1 MSLILGSEKMK
12 YQELV
17 NVYEALGATTKRL
30 EKTDILADFLKKV
43 EEDDLEKITLMA
55 LGSVFPSWSEEEQG
69 IGDKLVMKAV
79 GDAVGVSVDAVEDAI
94 RDEGDIGAAAEKLYA
109 KKAQM
114 TFFSQPL
121 TVKFV
126 YNQLRKLATISGS
139 RSTAR
144 KISNILELLS
154 SASGKEAK
162 YICRTILEELR
173 IGVGEGIIRDAI
185 SQAFGVDK
193 AVAERAHMLT
203 NDLGLVAKVAK
214 IEGEEGL
221 KKLTLI
227 PGRPVKPML
236 AQLSEGIGISVE
248 EMGCALCETKY
259 DGFRTQF
266 HKKGDEITLFTRRL
280 ENVTHAFPDAVD
292 FIKRGF
298 PDEDFIVEGEIVG
311 FRDDKP
317 LPFQTV
323 LQRVRRKYDI
333 HDAMKNVPI
342 KIFLYDLLY
351 FKEPVVDEPIIRRR
365 EILENVVDCSIDELN
380 LSDIVK
386 VGPENIDDAI
396 ELFNK
401 SIAGGHE
408 GIMIKNCAEP
418 YIPGIRGKKMLKFK
432 AEPETL
438 DTVIVGGTKGIGK
451 RGEFIGSYEI
461 ALRDEYGDLQTITK
475 IGSGL
480 SDDDL
485 ANLTR
490 QMKEIIISEKGTQIT
505 VQPKIVLEIKYSEI
519 VKSPEY
525 PAGYSLRF
533 PIVKSI
539 RTDKGVEDIDT
550 IERLESMYNGQ

>member
-1 MSLILGSEKMK
+1 MK

-30 EKTDILADFLKKV
+30 EKTDILADFFKRV
-43 EEDDLEKITLMA
+43 EEEDLEKITLMA

-79 GDAVGVSVDAVEDAI
+79 GDAVGVSVDVVEDAI
-94 RDEGDIGAAAEKLYA
+94 RDEGDIGAAAEKLYT

-185 SQAFGVDK
+185 SQAFDVDK

-214 IEGEEGL
+214 LEGEDGL

-236 AQLSEGIGISVE
+236 AQLSEGIDISVE

-292 FIKRGF
+292 FIRRGF
-298 PDEDFIVEGEIVG
+298 PDEDFIAEGEIVG
-311 FRDDKP
+311 FKDDKP

-351 FKEPVVDEPIIRRR
+351 FKEPVVDEPIIKRR
-365 EILENVVDCSIDELN
+365 EILENAVDCSIDELN

-386 VGPENIDDAI
+386 VGPENMDDAV

-408 GIMIKNCAEP
+408 GIMIKNCSEP

-438 DTVIVGGTKGIGK
+438 DAVIVGGTKGIGK

-461 ALRDEYGDLQTITK
+461 ALRDEYGELLTITK

-490 QMKEIIISEKGTQIT
+490 QMKEIIISEKGTHIS

-533 PIVKSI
+533 PIVKGI

>member
-1 MSLILGSEKMK
+1 MK

-30 EKTDILADFLKKV
+30 EKTDILADFFKRV
-43 EEDDLEKITLMA
+43 EEEDLEKITLMA

-79 GDAVGVSVDAVEDAI
+79 GDAVGVSVDVVEDAI
-94 RDEGDIGAAAEKLYA
+94 RDEGDIGAAAEKLYT

-185 SQAFGVDK
+185 SQAFDVDK

-214 IEGEEGL
+214 LEGEDGL

-236 AQLSEGIGISVE
+236 AQLSEGIDISVE

-292 FIKRGF
+292 FIRRGF
-298 PDEDFIVEGEIVG
+298 PDEDFIAEGEIVG

-365 EILENVVDCSIDELN
+365 EILENAVDTSIDELN

-386 VGPENIDDAI
+386 VGPENIDDAV

-438 DTVIVGGTKGIGK
+438 DAVIVGGTKGIGK

-461 ALRDEYGDLQTITK
+461 ALRGEYGDLQTITK

-485 ANLTR
+485 ADLTR
-490 QMKEIIISEKGTQIT
+490 QMKELIISEKGTHIT

-519 VKSPEY
+519 VESPEY

-533 PIVKSI
+533 PIVKGI

-550 IERLESMYNGQ
+550 IERLEAMYNGQ

>member
-1 MSLILGSEKMK
+1 MK

-30 EKTDILADFLKKV
+30 EKTDILADFFKRV
-43 EEDDLEKITLMA
+43 EEEDLEKITLMA

-79 GDAVGVSVDAVEDAI
+79 GDAVGVSVDVVEDAI
-94 RDEGDIGAAAEKLYA
+94 RDEGDIGAAAEKLYT

-185 SQAFGVDK
+185 SQAFDVDK

-214 IEGEEGL
+214 LEGEDGL

-236 AQLSEGIGISVE
+236 AQLSEGIDISVE

-292 FIKRGF
+292 FIRRGF
-298 PDEDFIVEGEIVG
+298 PDEDFIAEGEIVG
-311 FRDDKP
+311 FRDNKP

-351 FKEPVVDEPIIRRR
+351 FKEPVVDEPIIKRR
-365 EILENVVDCSIDELN
+365 EILENAVDTSIDELN

-386 VGPENIDDAI
+386 VGPENIDDAV

-438 DTVIVGGTKGIGK
+438 DAVIVGGTKGIGK

-461 ALRDEYGDLQTITK
+461 ALRDEYGELLTITK

-490 QMKEIIISEKGTQIT
+490 QMKEIIISEKGTHIT

>member
-1 MSLILGSEKMK
+1 MK

-30 EKTDILADFLKKV
+30 EKTDILADFFKRV
-43 EEDDLEKITLMA
+43 EEEDLEKITLMA

-79 GDAVGVSVDAVEDAI
+79 GDAVGVSVDVVEDAI
-94 RDEGDIGAAAEKLYA
+94 RDEGDIGAAAEKLYT

-185 SQAFGVDK
+185 SQAFDVDK

-214 IEGEEGL
+214 LEGEDGL

-236 AQLSEGIGISVE
+236 AQLSEGIDISVE

-292 FIKRGF
+292 FIRRGF
-298 PDEDFIVEGEIVG
+298 PDEDFIAEGEIVG
-311 FRDDKP
+311 FKDDKP

-351 FKEPVVDEPIIRRR
+351 FKEPVVDEPIIKRR
-365 EILENVVDCSIDELN
+365 EILENAVDTSIDELN

-386 VGPENIDDAI
+386 VGPENIDDAV

-438 DTVIVGGTKGIGK
+438 DAVIVGGTKGIGK

-490 QMKEIIISEKGTQIT
+490 QMKEIIISEKGTHIT

-533 PIVKSI
+533 PIVKGI

-550 IERLESMYNGQ
+550 IERLESMYYGE

>member
-1 MSLILGSEKMK
+1 MK

-30 EKTDILADFLKKV
+30 EKTDILADFFKRV
-43 EEDDLEKITLMA
+43 EEEDLEKITLMA

-79 GDAVGVSVDAVEDAI
+79 GDAVGVSVDVVEDAI
-94 RDEGDIGAAAEKLYA
+94 RAAEKLYA

-214 IEGEEGL
+214 LEGEDGL

-227 PGRPVKPML
+227 PGRAVKPML
-236 AQLSEGIGISVE
+236 AQLSEGIDISIE

-266 HKKGDEITLFTRRL
+266 HKNGDEITLFTRRL

-292 FIKRGF
+292 FIRRGF
-298 PDEDFIVEGEIVG
+298 PDEDFIAEGEIVG
-311 FRDDKP
+311 FKDDKP

-351 FKEPVVDEPIIRRR
+351 FKEPIVDEPIIKRR
-365 EILENVVDCSIDELN
+365 EILENAVDCSIDELN

-386 VGPENIDDAI
+386 VGPENIDDAV

-438 DTVIVGGTKGIGK
+438 DAVIVGGTKGIGK

-461 ALRDEYGDLQTITK
+461 ALRDEYGELLTITK

-490 QMKEIIISEKGTQIT
+490 QMKEIIISEKGTHI
-505 VQPKIVLEIKYSEI
+505 S
-519 VKSPEY
+519 

>member
-1 MSLILGSEKMK
+1 MK

-30 EKTDILADFLKKV
+30 EKTDILADFLKTV
-43 EEDDLEKITLMA
+43 EEEDLEKITLMA

-79 GDAVGVSVDAVEDAI
+79 GDAVGVSVDVVEDAI

-109 KKAQM
+109 KKTQM

-126 YNQLRKLATISGS
+126 YGQLRKLATISGS

-154 SASGKEAK
+154 SASAKEAK

-185 SQAFGVDK
+185 SQAFDVDK

-203 NDLGLVAKVAK
+203 NDLGLVAKVAML
-214 IEGEEGL
+214 EGEDGL
-221 KKLTLI
+221 KKLTLV

-236 AQLSEGIGISVE
+236 AQLSEGIDISIE

-266 HKKGDEITLFTRRL
+266 HKNGDEITLFTRRL

-292 FIKRGF
+292 FIRRGF
-298 PDEDFIVEGEIVG
+298 PDEDFIAEGEIVG
-311 FRDDKP
+311 YKDNKP

-333 HDAMKNVPI
+333 NDAMKNVPI

-351 FKEPVVDEPIIRRR
+351 FKEPVVDEPIIKRR
-365 EILENVVDCSIDELN
+365 EILENAVDCSIDELN

-386 VGPENIDDAI
+386 VGPENIDDAV

-408 GIMIKNCAEP
+408 GIMIKNCSEP

-438 DTVIVGGTKGIGK
+438 DAVIVGGTKGIGK

-461 ALRDEYGDLQTITK
+461 ALRDEYGELLTITK

-490 QMKEIIISEKGTQIT
+490 QMKEIIISEKGTHIS

-533 PIVKSI
+533 PIVKGI

-550 IERLESMYNGQ
+550 IERLFNLNNYNEVKTIF

>member
-1 MSLILGSEKMK
+1 MK
-12 YQELV
+12 YRELV

-30 EKTDILADFLKKV
+30 EKTDILADFFKTV
-43 EEDDLEKITLMA
+43 DEEDLQKITLMA
-55 LGSVFPSWSEEEQG
+55 LGRVFPSWSEDEQG
-69 IGDKLVMKAV
+69 IGDKLIMKAV
-79 GDAVGVSVDAVEDAI
+79 GDVVGVTVDKVEDAV

-109 KKAQM
+109 KKSQM

-121 TVKFV
+121 TVNFV
-126 YNQLRKLATISGS
+126 YTQLRKLATISGS
-139 RSTAR
+139 RSTTK

-154 SASGKEAK
+154 SASALEAK

-185 SQAFGVDK
+185 SQAFDVDK
-193 AVAERAHMLT
+193 EVAERAHMLT

-214 IEGEEGL
+214 SEGEEGL

-236 AQLSEGIGISVE
+236 AQLSLGVEESIE

-266 HKKGDEITLFTRRL
+266 HKNGDEITLFTRRL
-280 ENVTHAFPDAVD
+280 ENVTLAFPDAIEV
-292 FIKRGF
+292 IREGF
-298 PDEDFIVEGEIVG
+298 PDEDFIAEGEIIG
-311 FRDDKP
+311 FKDGKP
-317 LPFQTV
+317 QPFQNV

-333 HDAMKNVPI
+333 HEAMKNVPI

-351 FKEPVVDEPIIRRR
+351 FKEPTVDEPILKRR
-365 EILENVVDCSIDELN
+365 EILESVVDCSNPKLN
-380 LSDIVK
+380 LSESVK
-386 VGPENIDDAI
+386 VGVENIDDAI
-396 ELFNK
+396 DLFEK
-401 SIAGGHE
+401 SIEGGHE
-408 GIMIKNCAEP
+408 GIMIKDCNEP

-438 DTVIVGGTKGIGK
+438 DAIVVGGVKGIGK
-451 RGEFIGSYEI
+451 RGEFIGSYEV
-461 ALRDEYGDLQTITK
+461 ALRDENDELQIITRV
-475 IGSGL
+475 GSGL

-485 ANLTR
+485 TNLTK
-490 QMKEIIISEKGTQIT
+490 QMEELKISEKGTHIT
-505 VQPKIVLEIKYSEI
+505 VHPKIVFEIKYSEI

-525 PAGYSLRF
+525 SAGYSLRF

-539 RTDKGVEDIDT
+539 REDKGFYDIDT
-550 IERLESMYNGQ
+550 IERLESMFNG

>member
-1 MSLILGSEKMK
+1 MK

-30 EKTDILADFLKKV
+30 EKTDILADFLKTV
-43 EEDDLEKITLMA
+43 EEEDLEKITLMA

-79 GDAVGVSVDAVEDAI
+79 GDAVGVSVDVVEDAI

-121 TVKFV
+121 TVSFV
-126 YNQLRKLATISGS
+126 YNQLRKLSTITGS

-173 IGVGEGIIRDAI
+173 IGVGEGILRDAI

-203 NDLGLVAKVAK
+203 NDLGLVAKVAM
-214 IEGEEGL
+214 EDGEAGL
-221 KKLTLI
+221 RKLNLV

-236 AQLSEGIGISVE
+236 AQLSDGIDISIE

-266 HKKGDEITLFTRRL
+266 HKKGDEITLFTRQL
-280 ENVTHAFPDAVD
+280 ENVTHAFPDAVEA
-292 FIKRGF
+292 IREGF

-333 HDAMKNVPI
+333 HEAMQNVPI

-351 FKEPVVDEPIIRRR
+351 FKEPTVDEPIIKRR
-365 EILENVVDCSIDELN
+365 EIMENIVDCSSSELN

-386 VGPENIDDAI
+386 VGPENIEDAI
-396 ELFNK
+396 NLFNK
-401 SIAGGHE
+401 SIEGGHE

-438 DTVIVGGTKGIGK
+438 DVVVVGGIKGMGK

-461 ALRDEYGDLQTITK
+461 ALRDEFGELQTITR

-485 ANLTR
+485 TRLTK
-490 QMKEIIISEKGTQIT
+490 MMEDLKISEKGTHIT
-505 VQPKIVLEIKYSEI
+505 VHPKIILEIKYSEI

-550 IERLESMYNGQ
+550 IERLESMYNG

>member
-1 MSLILGSEKMK
+1 MK

-30 EKTDILADFLKKV
+30 EKTDILADFLVKV
-43 EEDDLEKITLMA
+43 EEEDLEKITLMA

-214 IEGEEGL
+214 LEGEEGL

-236 AQLSEGIGISVE
+236 AQLSEGIDISIE

-266 HKKGDEITLFTRRL
+266 HKNGDEITLFTRRL

-292 FIKRGF
+292 FIRRGF
-298 PDEDFIVEGEIVG
+298 PDEDFIAEGEIVG
-311 FRDDKP
+311 FRDNKP

-351 FKEPVVDEPIIRRR
+351 FNEPVVDEPIIKRR
-365 EILENVVDCSIDELN
+365 EILENAVDTSIDELN

-386 VGPENIDDAI
+386 VGPENIDDAV

-438 DTVIVGGTKGIGK
+438 DAVIVGGTKGIGK

-461 ALRDEYGDLQTITK
+461 ALRDEYGELLTITK

-490 QMKEIIISEKGTQIT
+490 QMKEIIISEKGTHIT

-533 PIVKSI
+533 PIVKGI

-550 IERLESMYNGQ
+550 IERLESMYDGQ

>member
-1 MSLILGSEKMK
+1 MK

-30 EKTDILADFLKKV
+30 EKTDILADFLKTV
-43 EEDDLEKITLMA
+43 EEEDLEKITLMA

-79 GDAVGVSVDAVEDAI
+79 GDAVGVSVDVVEDAI

-121 TVKFV
+121 TVSFV
-126 YNQLRKLATISGS
+126 YNQLRKLSTITGS

-173 IGVGEGIIRDAI
+173 IGVGEGILRDAI
-185 SQAFGVDK
+185 SQAFDVDK

-203 NDLGLVAKVAK
+203 NDLGLVAKVAME
-214 IEGEEGL
+214 EGEEGL
-221 KKLTLI
+221 KKLNLV

-236 AQLSEGIGISVE
+236 AQLSDGIDISIE

-266 HKKGDEITLFTRRL
+266 HKKGDEITLFTRQL
-280 ENVTHAFPDAVD
+280 ENVTHAFPDAVEV
-292 FIKRGF
+292 IREGF

-333 HDAMKNVPI
+333 HEAMQNVPI

-351 FKEPVVDEPIIRRR
+351 FKEPTVDEPIIKRR
-365 EILENVVDCSIDELN
+365 EIMENIVDCSRSELN

-386 VGPENIDDAI
+386 VGPENIDEAI
-396 ELFNK
+396 NLFNK
-401 SIAGGHE
+401 SIEGGHE

-438 DTVIVGGTKGIGK
+438 DAVVVGGIKGMGK

-461 ALRDEYGDLQTITK
+461 ALSDEFGELQTIARV
-475 IGSGL
+475 GSGF

-485 ANLTR
+485 ANLTN
-490 QMKEIIISEKGTQIT
+490 QMEELKISEKGTHIT
-505 VQPKIVLEIKYSEI
+505 VHPKIILEIKYSEI

-550 IERLESMYNGQ
+550 IERLESMYKG

>member
-1 MSLILGSEKMK
+1 MK

-30 EKTDILADFLKKV
+30 EKTDILADFFKRV
-43 EEDDLEKITLMA
+43 EEEDLEKITLMA

-79 GDAVGVSVDAVEDAI
+79 GDAVGVSVDVVEDAI
-94 RDEGDIGAAAEKLYA
+94 RDEGDIGAAAEKLYT

-185 SQAFGVDK
+185 SQAFDVDK

-214 IEGEEGL
+214 LEGEDGL

-236 AQLSEGIGISVE
+236 AQLSEGIDISVE

-292 FIKRGF
+292 FIRRGF
-298 PDEDFIVEGEIVG
+298 PDEDFIAEGEIVG
-311 FRDDKP
+311 FKDDKP

-351 FKEPVVDEPIIRRR
+351 FKEPVVDEPIIKRR
-365 EILENVVDCSIDELN
+365 EILENAVDTSIDELN

-386 VGPENIDDAI
+386 VGPENIDDAV

-438 DTVIVGGTKGIGK
+438 DAVIVGGTKGIGK

-461 ALRDEYGDLQTITK
+461 ALRDEYGDLLTITK

-490 QMKEIIISEKGTQIT
+490 QMKEIIISEKGTHIT

-533 PIVKSI
+533 PIVKGI

-550 IERLESMYNGQ
+550 IERLESMYYGE

>member
-1 MSLILGSEKMK
+1 MK

-30 EKTDILADFLKKV
+30 EKTDILADFFKRV
-43 EEDDLEKITLMA
+43 EEEDLEKITLMA

-79 GDAVGVSVDAVEDAI
+79 GDAVGVSVDVVEDAI
-94 RDEGDIGAAAEKLYA
+94 RDEGDIGAAAEKLYT

-185 SQAFGVDK
+185 SQAFDVDK

-214 IEGEEGL
+214 LEGEDGL

-236 AQLSEGIGISVE
+236 AQLSEGIDISIE

-292 FIKRGF
+292 FIRRGF
-298 PDEDFIVEGEIVG
+298 PDEDFIAEGEIVG
-311 FRDDKP
+311 FKDDKP

-351 FKEPVVDEPIIRRR
+351 FKEPVVDEPIIKRR
-365 EILENVVDCSIDELN
+365 EILENAVDTSIDELN

-386 VGPENIDDAI
+386 VGPENIDDAV

-438 DTVIVGGTKGIGK
+438 DAVIVGGTKGIGK

-490 QMKEIIISEKGTQIT
+490 QMKEIIISEKGTHIT

-533 PIVKSI
+533 PIVKGI

-550 IERLESMYNGQ
+550 IERLESMYYGE

>member
-1 MSLILGSEKMK
+1 MK

-30 EKTDILADFLKKV
+30 EKTDILADFLKTV
-43 EEDDLEKITLMA
+43 EEEDLEKITLMA

-79 GDAVGVSVDAVEDAI
+79 GDAVGVSVDVVEDAI

-185 SQAFGVDK
+185 SQAFDVDK

-214 IEGEEGL
+214 LEGEEGL

-236 AQLSEGIGISVE
+236 AQLSEGIDISIE

-266 HKKGDEITLFTRRL
+266 HKNGDEITLFTRRL

-292 FIKRGF
+292 FIRRGF
-298 PDEDFIVEGEIVG
+298 PDEDFIAEGEIVG
-311 FRDDKP
+311 FRDNKP

-351 FKEPVVDEPIIRRR
+351 FNEPVVDEPIIKRR
-365 EILENVVDCSIDELN
+365 EILENAVDTSIDELN

-386 VGPENIDDAI
+386 VGPENIDDAV

-438 DTVIVGGTKGIGK
+438 DAVIVGGTKGIGK

-461 ALRDEYGDLQTITK
+461 ALRDEYGELLTITK

-490 QMKEIIISEKGTQIT
+490 QMKEIIISEKGTHIS

-533 PIVKSI
+533 PIVKGI

>member
-1 MSLILGSEKMK
+1 MK

-30 EKTDILADFLKKV
+30 EKTDILADFFKTV
-43 EEDDLEKITLMA
+43 DEEDLQKITLMA
-55 LGSVFPSWSEEEQG
+55 LGRVFPSWSEDEQG
-69 IGDKLVMKAV
+69 IGDKLIMKAV
-79 GDAVGVSVDAVEDAI
+79 GDVVGVTVDKVEDAV

-109 KKAQM
+109 KKSQM

-121 TVKFV
+121 TVNFV
-126 YNQLRKLATISGS
+126 YTQLRKLATISGS
-139 RSTAR
+139 RSTAK

-154 SASGKEAK
+154 SASALEAK

-185 SQAFGVDK
+185 SQAFDVDK
-193 AVAERAHMLT
+193 EVAERAHMLT

-214 IEGEEGL
+214 SEGEEGL

-236 AQLSEGIGISVE
+236 AQLSLGVEESIE

-266 HKKGDEITLFTRRL
+266 HKNGDEITLFTRRL
-280 ENVTHAFPDAVD
+280 ENVTLAFPDAIEV
-292 FIKRGF
+292 IREGF
-298 PDEDFIVEGEIVG
+298 PDEDFIAEGEIIG
-311 FRDDKP
+311 FKDGKP
-317 LPFQTV
+317 QPFQNV

-333 HDAMKNVPI
+333 HEAMKNVPI

-351 FKEPVVDEPIIRRR
+351 FKEPTVDEPILKRR
-365 EILENVVDCSIDELN
+365 EILESVVDCSNPKLN
-380 LSDIVK
+380 LSESVK
-386 VGPENIDDAI
+386 VGVENIDDAI
-396 ELFNK
+396 DLFEK
-401 SIAGGHE
+401 SIEGGHE
-408 GIMIKNCAEP
+408 GIMIKDCNEP

-438 DTVIVGGTKGIGK
+438 DAIVVGGVKGIGK
-451 RGEFIGSYEI
+451 RGEFIGSYEV
-461 ALRDEYGDLQTITK
+461 ALRDENDELQIITRV
-475 IGSGL
+475 GSGL

-485 ANLTR
+485 TNLTK
-490 QMKEIIISEKGTQIT
+490 QMEELKISEKGTHIT
-505 VQPKIVLEIKYSEI
+505 VHPKIVFEIKYSEI

-525 PAGYSLRF
+525 SAGYSLRF

-539 RTDKGVEDIDT
+539 REDKGFYDIDT
-550 IERLESMYNGQ
+550 IERLESMFNG

>member
-1 MSLILGSEKMK
+1 MK

-30 EKTDILADFLKKV
+30 EKTDILADFFKRV
-43 EEDDLEKITLMA
+43 EEEDLEKITLMA

-79 GDAVGVSVDAVEDAI
+79 GDAVGVSVDVVEDAI
-94 RDEGDIGAAAEKLYA
+94 RDEGDIGAAAEKLYT

-185 SQAFGVDK
+185 SQAFDVDK

-214 IEGEEGL
+214 LEGEDGL

-236 AQLSEGIGISVE
+236 AQLSEGIDISVE

-292 FIKRGF
+292 FIRRGF
-298 PDEDFIVEGEIVG
+298 PDEDFIAEGEIVG
-311 FRDDKP
+311 FRDNKP

-351 FKEPVVDEPIIRRR
+351 FKEPVVDEPIIKRR
-365 EILENVVDCSIDELN
+365 EILENAVDTSIDELN

-386 VGPENIDDAI
+386 VGPENIDDAV

-438 DTVIVGGTKGIGK
+438 DAVIVGGTKGIGK

-490 QMKEIIISEKGTQIT
+490 QMKEIIISEKGTHIT

-533 PIVKSI
+533 PIVKGI

-550 IERLESMYNGQ
+550 IERLESMYYGE

>member
-1 MSLILGSEKMK
+1 MK

-30 EKTDILADFLKKV
+30 EKTDILADFLIKV
-43 EEDDLEKITLMA
+43 EEEDLEKITLMA

-236 AQLSEGIGISVE
+236 AQLSDGIDISIE

-266 HKKGDEITLFTRRL
+266 HKNGDEITLFTRRL

-292 FIKRGF
+292 FIRRGF
-298 PDEDFIVEGEIVG
+298 PDEDFIAEGEIVG
-311 FRDDKP
+311 FRDNKP

-351 FKEPVVDEPIIRRR
+351 FNEPVVDEPIIKRR
-365 EILENVVDCSIDELN
+365 EILENAVDTSIDELN

-386 VGPENIDDAI
+386 VGPENIDDAV

-438 DTVIVGGTKGIGK
+438 DAVIVGGTKGIGK
-451 RGEFIGSYEI
+451 RGEYIGSYEI
-461 ALRDEYGDLQTITK
+461 ALRDEYGELLTITK

-480 SDDDL
+480 SDDQL
-485 ANLTR
+485 ANLTK
-490 QMKEIIISEKGTQIT
+490 QMKEIIISEKGTHIT

-533 PIVKSI
+533 PIVKGI

-550 IERLESMYNGQ
+550 IERLESMYYGQ

>member
-1 MSLILGSEKMK
+1 MK

-30 EKTDILADFLKKV
+30 EKTDILADFFKRV
-43 EEDDLEKITLMA
+43 EEEDLEKITLMA

-79 GDAVGVSVDAVEDAI
+79 GDAVGVSVDVVEDAI
-94 RDEGDIGAAAEKLYA
+94 RDEGDIGAAAEKLYT

-185 SQAFGVDK
+185 SQAFDVDK

-214 IEGEEGL
+214 LEGEDGL

-236 AQLSEGIGISVE
+236 AQLSEGIDISVE

-292 FIKRGF
+292 FIRRGF
-298 PDEDFIVEGEIVG
+298 PDEDFIAEGEIVG
-311 FRDDKP
+311 FKDDKP

-351 FKEPVVDEPIIRRR
+351 FKEPVVDEPIIKRR
-365 EILENVVDCSIDELN
+365 EILENAVDTSIDELN

-386 VGPENIDDAI
+386 VGPENIDDAV

-438 DTVIVGGTKGIGK
+438 DAVIVGGTKGIGK

-461 ALRDEYGDLQTITK
+461 ALRDEYGELHTITK
-475 IGSGL
+475 IGSGF
-480 SDDDL
+480 SDDEL
-485 ANLTR
+485 ANLTK
-490 QMKEIIISEKGTQIT
+490 QMEELKISEKGTHIT

-525 PAGYSLRF
+525 SAGYSLRF
-533 PIVKSI
+533 PIVKGI

-550 IERLESMYNGQ
+550 IERLESMYYGE

>member
-1 MSLILGSEKMK
+1 MK

-30 EKTDILADFLKKV
+30 EKTDILADFFKRV
-43 EEDDLEKITLMA
+43 EEEDLEKITLMA

-79 GDAVGVSVDAVEDAI
+79 GDAVGVSVDVVEDAI
-94 RDEGDIGAAAEKLYA
+94 RDEGDIGAAAEKLYT

-185 SQAFGVDK
+185 SQAFDVDK

-214 IEGEEGL
+214 LEGEDGL

-236 AQLSEGIGISVE
+236 AQLSEGIDISVE

-292 FIKRGF
+292 FIRRGF
-298 PDEDFIVEGEIVG
+298 PDEDFIAEGEIVG
-311 FRDDKP
+311 FKDDKP

-351 FKEPVVDEPIIRRR
+351 FKEPVVDEPIIKRR
-365 EILENVVDCSIDELN
+365 EILENAVDTSVDELN

-386 VGPENIDDAI
+386 VGPENIDDAV

-438 DTVIVGGTKGIGK
+438 DAVIVGGTKGIGK

-485 ANLTR
+485 ADLTR
-490 QMKEIIISEKGTQIT
+490 QMKELIISEKGTHIT

-533 PIVKSI
+533 PIVKGI

-550 IERLESMYNGQ
+550 IERLESMYYGE

>member
-1 MSLILGSEKMK
+1 MK

-30 EKTDILADFLKKV
+30 EKTDILADFFKTV

-185 SQAFGVDK
+185 SQAFDVDK

-203 NDLGLVAKVAK
+203 NDLGLVAKVSK
-214 IEGEEGL
+214 EEGEEGL
-221 KKLTLI
+221 KKLTLV

-236 AQLSEGIGISVE
+236 AQLSEGIDISIE

-292 FIKRGF
+292 FIRRGF
-298 PDEDFIVEGEIVG
+298 PDEDFIAEGEIVG
-311 FRDDKP
+311 FNDEKP

-365 EILENVVDCSIDELN
+365 EILENAVDCSIDELN

-386 VGPENIDDAI
+386 VGPENIDDAV

-408 GIMIKNCAEP
+408 GIMIKNCSEP

-438 DTVIVGGTKGIGK
+438 DAVIVGGTKGMGK

-461 ALRDEYGDLQTITK
+461 ALRDEYGELLTITK

-485 ANLTR
+485 ANLTK
-490 QMKEIIISEKGTQIT
+490 QMKEIIISEKGTHIT

-539 RTDKGVEDIDT
+539 RTDKGVEDTDT
-550 IERLESMYNGQ
+550 IERLESMYDGQ

>member
-1 MSLILGSEKMK
+1 MK

-79 GDAVGVSVDAVEDAI
+79 GDAVGVSVDVVEDAI
-94 RDEGDIGAAAEKLYA
+94 RDEGDIGAAAEKLYT

-185 SQAFGVDK
+185 SQAFDVDK

-214 IEGEEGL
+214 LEGEDGL

-236 AQLSEGIGISVE
+236 AQLSEGIDISVE

-292 FIKRGF
+292 FIRRGF
-298 PDEDFIVEGEIVG
+298 PDEDFIAEGEIVG
-311 FRDDKP
+311 FRDNKP

-351 FKEPVVDEPIIRRR
+351 FKEPVVDEPIIKRR
-365 EILENVVDCSIDELN
+365 EILENAVDTSIDELN

-386 VGPENIDDAI
+386 VGPENIDDAV

-408 GIMIKNCAEP
+408 GIMIKNCVEP

-438 DTVIVGGTKGIGK
+438 DAVIVGGTKGIGK

-461 ALRDEYGDLQTITK
+461 ALRDEYGDLLTITK

>member
-1 MSLILGSEKMK
+1 MK

-30 EKTDILADFLKKV
+30 EKTDILADFLMKV
-43 EEDDLEKITLMA
+43 EEEDLEKITLMA

-79 GDAVGVSVDAVEDAI
+79 GDAVGVSVDVVEDAI

-121 TVKFV
+121 TVAFV
-126 YNQLRKLATISGS
+126 YSQLRKLATITGS

-185 SQAFGVDK
+185 SQAFDVDK

-214 IEGEEGL
+214 TEGEDGL

-236 AQLSEGIGISVE
+236 AQLSEGIDISIE

-259 DGFRTQF
+259 DGFRIQL
-266 HKKGDEITLFTRRL
+266 HKNGDEITLFTRRL

-292 FIKRGF
+292 FIRRGF
-298 PDEDFIVEGEIVG
+298 PDEDFIAEGEIVG
-311 FRDDKP
+311 FRDNKP

-333 HDAMKNVPI
+333 NDAMKNVPI

-351 FKEPVVDEPIIRRR
+351 FKESVVDEPIIKRR
-365 EILENVVDCSIDELN
+365 EILENAVDSSIDELN
-380 LSDIVK
+380 LSDLVK
-386 VGPENIDDAI
+386 VGPDNIDDAV

-408 GIMIKNCAEP
+408 GIMIKNCSEP

-438 DTVIVGGTKGIGK
+438 DAVIVGGTKGIGK
-451 RGEFIGSYEI
+451 RGEFIGSYEL
-461 ALRDEYGDLQTITK
+461 ALRDEYGDLLTITK
-475 IGSGL
+475 IGSGF

-485 ANLTR
+485 ENLTK
-490 QMKEIIISEKGTQIT
+490 QMKEIIISEKGTHIT
-505 VQPKIVLEIKYSEI
+505 VEPKIVLEIKYSEI
-519 VKSPEY
+519 VESPEY

-539 RTDKGVEDIDT
+539 RNDKGVEDIDT
-550 IERLESMYNGQ
+550 IERLESMFNGQ

>member
-1 MSLILGSEKMK
+1 MK

-30 EKTDILADFLKKV
+30 EKTDILADFFKRV
-43 EEDDLEKITLMA
+43 EEEDLEKITLMA

-79 GDAVGVSVDAVEDAI
+79 GDAVGVSVDVVEDAI
-94 RDEGDIGAAAEKLYA
+94 RDEGDIGAAAEKLYT

-185 SQAFGVDK
+185 SQAFDVDK

-214 IEGEEGL
+214 LEGEDGL

-236 AQLSEGIGISVE
+236 AQLSEGIDISVE

-292 FIKRGF
+292 FIRRGF
-298 PDEDFIVEGEIVG
+298 PDEDFIAEGEIVG
-311 FRDDKP
+311 FKDDKP

-351 FKEPVVDEPIIRRR
+351 FKEPVVDEPIIKRR
-365 EILENVVDCSIDELN
+365 EILENAVDTSVDELN

-386 VGPENIDDAI
+386 VGPENIDDAV

-408 GIMIKNCAEP
+408 GIMIKNCVEP

-438 DTVIVGGTKGIGK
+438 DAVIVGGTKGIGK

-485 ANLTR
+485 ADLTR
-490 QMKEIIISEKGTQIT
+490 QMKELIISEKGTHIT

-533 PIVKSI
+533 PIVKGI

-550 IERLESMYNGQ
+550 IERLESMYYGE

>member
-1 MSLILGSEKMK
+1 MK

-30 EKTDILADFLKKV
+30 EKTDILADFFKRV
-43 EEDDLEKITLMA
+43 EEEDLEKITLMA

-79 GDAVGVSVDAVEDAI
+79 GDAVGVSVDVVEDAI
-94 RDEGDIGAAAEKLYA
+94 RDEGDIGAAAEKLYT

-214 IEGEEGL
+214 LEGEEGL

-236 AQLSEGIGISVE
+236 AQLSEGIDISIE

-266 HKKGDEITLFTRRL
+266 HKNGDEIILFTRRL

-292 FIKRGF
+292 FIRRGF
-298 PDEDFIVEGEIVG
+298 PDEDFIAEGEIVG
-311 FRDDKP
+311 FRDNKP

-351 FKEPVVDEPIIRRR
+351 FNEPVVDEPIIKRR
-365 EILENVVDCSIDELN
+365 EILENAVDTSIDELN

-386 VGPENIDDAI
+386 VGPENIDDAV

-438 DTVIVGGTKGIGK
+438 DAVIVGGTKGIGK

-475 IGSGL
+475 IGSGF

-485 ANLTR
+485 ANLTK
-490 QMKEIIISEKGTQIT
+490 QMQEIIISEKGTHIT

-533 PIVKSI
+533 PIVKGI

-550 IERLESMYNGQ
+550 IERLESMYDGQ

>member
-1 MSLILGSEKMK
+1 MK

-30 EKTDILADFLKKV
+30 EKTDILADFFKTV
-43 EEDDLEKITLMA
+43 DAEDLQKITLMA
-55 LGSVFPSWSEEEQG
+55 LGSVFPPWSEEEQG

-79 GDAVGVSVDAVEDAI
+79 GDAVGVSVDTVEDAI

-121 TVKFV
+121 TVTFV

-185 SQAFGVDK
+185 SQAFDVDK
-193 AVAERAHMLT
+193 DVAERAHMLT
-203 NDLGLVAKVAK
+203 NDLGLVAEVAK
-214 IEGEEGL
+214 LEGEGGL
-221 KKLTLI
+221 KKLTLV

-236 AQLSEGIGISVE
+236 AQLSNGIDISIE

-266 HKKGDEITLFTRRL
+266 HKNGDEITLFTRRL
-280 ENVTHAFPDAVD
+280 ENVTEAFPDAVN
-292 FIKRGF
+292 FIREGF
-298 PDEDFIVEGEIVG
+298 PDEDFIAEGEIIG
-311 FRDDKP
+311 FKDGKP
-317 LPFQTV
+317 QPFQNV

-333 HDAMKNVPI
+333 KAAMENVPI

-351 FKEPVVDEPIIRRR
+351 FKEPIVDEPIIKRR
-365 EILENVVDCSIDELN
+365 EILENEVDCSNPELN
-380 LSDIVK
+380 LSDMVQ
-386 VGPENIDDAI
+386 VGPENIDDAV

-408 GIMIKNCAEP
+408 GIMIKDCKEP

-438 DTVIVGGTKGIGK
+438 DAVIVAGTKGIGK
-451 RGEFIGSYEI
+451 RGEYIGSYEL
-461 ALRDEYGDLQTITK
+461 ALRDEYGELLTITK
-475 IGSGL
+475 IGSGF

-485 ANLTR
+485 ANLTK
-490 QMKEIIISEKGTQIT
+490 QMKEIIISEKGTRIT

-533 PIVKSI
+533 PIVKRI
-539 RTDKGVEDIDT
+539 RTDKGLDDIDT
-550 IERLESMYNGQ
+550 IERLESMYNGS

>member
-1 MSLILGSEKMK
+1 MK

-30 EKTDILADFLKKV
+30 EKTEILSDFLKTV
-43 EEDDLEKITLMA
+43 EDDDLDKITLMA

-79 GDAVGVSVDAVEDAI
+79 GDAVGVSVDVVEDAI
-94 RDEGDIGAAAEKLYA
+94 RDEGDIGAAAEKLYT

-121 TVKFV
+121 TVAFV

-173 IGVGEGIIRDAI
+173 IGVGEGILRDAI
-185 SQAFGVDK
+185 SQAFDVDK

-203 NDLGLVAKVAK
+203 NDLCLVAKVAK
-214 IEGEEGL
+214 SEGEDGL
-221 KKLTLI
+221 KSLTLI
-227 PGRPVKPML
+227 PGRAVKPML
-236 AQLSEGIGISVE
+236 AQLSEGIDISIE

-266 HKKGDEITLFTRRL
+266 HKNGDEITLFTRRL
-280 ENVTHAFPDAVD
+280 DNVTHAFPDAVEY
-292 FIKRGF
+292 IREGF
-298 PDEDFIVEGEIVG
+298 PDEDFIAEGEIVG
-311 FRDDKP
+311 YKDGRP
-317 LPFQTV
+317 QAFQNV

-333 HDAMKNVPI
+333 AGAMENVPI
-342 KIFLYDLLY
+342 RIFLYDLLY
-351 FKEPVVDEPIIRRR
+351 FKEPIVDEPIIKRR
-365 EILENVVDCSIDELN
+365 EILENAVDCSRDELN
-380 LSDIVK
+380 LSDSVK

-396 ELFNK
+396 ALFNK
-401 SIAGGHE
+401 SIDGGHE
-408 GIMIKNCAEP
+408 GIMIKDCGEP

-438 DTVIVGGTKGIGK
+438 DAVVVGGIKGMGK

-461 ALRDEYGDLQTITK
+461 ALRDENDELQVITR

-485 ANLTR
+485 TNLTK
-490 QMKEIIISEKGTQIT
+490 QMEELKISEKGTHIT
-505 VQPKIVLEIKYSEI
+505 VHPKIVFEIKYAEI

-550 IERLESMYNGQ
+550 IERLALMYESS

>member
-1 MSLILGSEKMK
+1 MK

-30 EKTDILADFLKKV
+30 EKTDILADFFKRV
-43 EEDDLEKITLMA
+43 EEEDLEKITLMA

-79 GDAVGVSVDAVEDAI
+79 GDAVGVSVDVVEDAI
-94 RDEGDIGAAAEKLYA
+94 RDEGDIGAAAEKLYT

-185 SQAFGVDK
+185 SQAFDVDK

-214 IEGEEGL
+214 LEGEDGL

-236 AQLSEGIGISVE
+236 AQLSEGIDISVE

-292 FIKRGF
+292 FIRRGF
-298 PDEDFIVEGEIVG
+298 PDEDFIAEGEIVG
-311 FRDDKP
+311 FRDNKP

-351 FKEPVVDEPIIRRR
+351 FKEPVVDEPIIKRR
-365 EILENVVDCSIDELN
+365 EILENAVDTSIDELN

-386 VGPENIDDAI
+386 VGPENIDDAV

-438 DTVIVGGTKGIGK
+438 DAVIVGGTKGIGK

-461 ALRDEYGDLQTITK
+461 ALRDEYGELQTITK
-475 IGSGL
+475 IGSGF
-480 SDDDL
+480 SDEDL
-485 ANLTR
+485 ANLTK
-490 QMKEIIISEKGTQIT
+490 QMKELIISEKGTHIT

-533 PIVKSI
+533 PIVKGI

-550 IERLESMYNGQ
+550 IERLESMYYGE